1 MTPKF
6 DRYAGLQAAKT
17 KNIDKFS
24 PAEWAAYFSKIPDH
38 VFKKVHNQLCRR
50 GGPEWQRVKD
60 LCMAEMMRRQESQ
73 SFHESP

>member
-24 PAEWAAYFSKIPDH
+24 PAEWATYFSKMWSIIAP
-38 VFKKVHNQLCRR
+38 VAL
-50 GGPEWQRVKD
+50 
-60 LCMAEMMRRQESQ
+60 
-73 SFHESP
+73 